1 MSTTPEN
8 PSILKEV
15 SSEGQA
21 FETDFEHF
29 RQAGCD
35 PDLIVALYPMITSSN
50 PAEHMAAGKFLMA
63 HRSQPAAIDTTED
76 ARQRHMLIQEA
87 RQVTLR
93 AGHKPTPDAIRH
105 EYAPSDAALNS
116 RLDAVG
122 AGKSYND
129 SNLKPLG
136 QSRHGEA
143 VRPDAQHRS
152 LGQYGREQDHLQAR
166 RGRDLSGAHAKRHR
180 RVMPPCRTRSAQ
192 TPSPTGPLPQGGCR
206 SMVAA
211 HG

>member
-1 MSTTPEN
+1 MNTTPEN

-15 SSEGQA
+15 SSEGHA

-35 PDLIVALYPMITSSN
+35 ADLIVALYPMIASSN
-50 PAEHMAAGKFLMA
+50 PADHMAAGKFLMA

-116 RLDAVG
+116 RLDAAG
-122 AGKSYND
+122 AGKSYSAKQFAHLD
-129 SNLKPLG
+129 EPSTAK
-136 QSRHGEA
+136 
-143 VRPDAQHRS
+143 
-152 LGQYGREQDHLQAR
+152 QYGPTRSTDLSVSTGASKTIYR
-166 RGRDLSGAHAKRHR
+166 RGADGIYRAHTQNDID
-180 RVMPPCRTRSAQ
+180 V
-192 TPSPTGPLPQGGCR
+192 
-206 SMVAA
+206 
-211 HG
+211 